1 MQRKGMESPLQGVCV
16 PSFVK
21 QEQFS
26 CWSLLL
32 SGSELKIDFP
42 KKAPFRWS
50 YQGNLHYHLPASR
63 LIWNSPAFD
72 MLHFFSG
79 AAAFSQQTPR
89 RYSPQWSQI
98 LRLEIRMEVRVG
110 LGQFRCHVN
119 SSWILCTGLSDSSA
133 HFLSYVKVKNIC
145 PRDHAPLPFY

>member
-1 MQRKGMESPLQGVCV
+1 MSETEAVQPFLASFILRLYLTPSKCGAEKGDGKPTPGCV
-16 PSFVK
+16 RSIICQAGAVFLLVFVA
-21 QEQFS
+21 
-26 CWSLLL
+26 L
-32 SGSELKIDFP
+32 GSELKIDFP

-89 RYSPQWSQI
+89 RYSP
-98 LRLEIRMEVRVG
+98 
-110 LGQFRCHVN
+110 
-119 SSWILCTGLSDSSA
+119 
-133 HFLSYVKVKNIC
+133 
-145 PRDHAPLPFY
+145 